1 MFRSWGRIGT
11 TIGNDKLEQVEDLND
26 AVGQFEALYE
36 EKTGN
41 RFTAKEFKKV
51 PGCWYPLDIDYGQ
64 VSNGNMCRFVTAV
77 EYYLSSAFI
86 MGNKQMSSC
95 FLYVIRDCY

>member
-11 TIGNDKLEQVEDLND
+11 TIGNDKLEGTEDLND
-26 AVGQFEALYE
+26 AVTQFEALYE

-41 RFTAKEFKKV
+41 RFSAKEFKKV

-64 VSNGNMCRFVTAV
+64 VSLKRITIIIDI
-77 EYYLSSAFI
+77 YS
-86 MGNKQMSSC
+86 
-95 FLYVIRDCY
+95 

>member
-1 MFRSWGRIGT
+1 MDNPLNKLLIYLWPSKLFSRWWVFRSWGRIGT
-11 TIGNDKLEQVEDLND
+11 TIGNDKLEETEDLND
-26 AVGQFEALYE
+26 AIAQFDALYE

-64 VSNGNMCRFVTAV
+64 VSNG
-77 EYYLSSAFI
+77 SI
-86 MGNKQMSSC
+86 
-95 FLYVIRDCY
+95 